1 MLGDSVVAF
10 HGSDVELK
18 SGRAVPGDAVVMAV
32 GVRPDTALAVQAGL
46 AANQRGA
53 LLVDAN
59 YQTSDPDIYAVGDA
73 VEVFNAITH
82 KPMMLQLAG
91 PAQKQARQ
99 AADHLMGRPVRN
111 TGYIGSSCIRVFGYN
126 AASTGLTEA
135 QCQQEGLAYE
145 TAYVLPKDRVAL
157 MPGSCPMHF
166 KLIFEK
172 PTGRVLGAQAIS
184 KGDAPK
190 RVDVA
195 AAVIK
200 FGGTVDDLRDLEL
213 CYAPPFSTAKD
224 PVNYAGLVACN
235 LLDGAFRQ
243 VHVDQVRGLVE
254 SGACII
260 DVRPA
265 AAYAQGHIT
274 TAVNIPLAQLR
285 GRLDEIPKDRPV
297 YIHCQI
303 GQSSYNAVMALQGHG
318 FSNVYNVAGGFLG
331 ICYNEY
337 FNDQTQHRQP
347 IVTGYCF

>member
-1 MLGDSVVAF
+1 
-10 HGSDVELK
+10 
-18 SGRAVPGDAVVMAV
+18 
-32 GVRPDTALAVQAGL
+32 
-46 AANQRGA
+46 
-53 LLVDAN
+53 
-59 YQTSDPDIYAVGDA
+59 
-73 VEVFNAITH
+73 
-82 KPMMLQLAG
+82 
-91 PAQKQARQ
+91 
-99 AADHLMGRPVRN
+99 MGRPVRN
-111 TGYIGSSCIRVFGYN
+111 TGYIGSSCIRVFDYN

-145 TAYVLPKDRVAL
+145 TSYVLPKDRVAL

-195 AAVIK
+195 AAVIKFGGTVDDLRDLELAVIK

-265 AAYAQGHIT
+265 AAYGGVGRLHHRRA
-274 TAVNIPLAQLR
+274 PR
-285 GRLDEIPKDRPV
+285 GRLCPGPHHNGGEHPSGPAARPPGRDPQRPPGVYPLPDRPE
-297 YIHCQI
+297 Q
-303 GQSSYNAVMALQGHG
+303 L
-318 FSNVYNVAGGFLG
+318 
-331 ICYNEY
+331 
-337 FNDQTQHRQP
+337 
-347 IVTGYCF
+347 

>member
-1 MLGDSVVAF
+1 M
-10 HGSDVELK
+10 
-18 SGRAVPGDAVVMAV
+18 
-32 GVRPDTALAVQAGL
+32 
-46 AANQRGA
+46 
-53 LLVDAN
+53 
-59 YQTSDPDIYAVGDA
+59 
-73 VEVFNAITH
+73 
-82 KPMMLQLAG
+82 
-91 PAQKQARQ
+91 
-99 AADHLMGRPVRN
+99 
-111 TGYIGSSCIRVFGYN
+111 
-126 AASTGLTEA
+126 
-135 QCQQEGLAYE
+135 
-145 TAYVLPKDRVAL
+145 
-157 MPGSCPMHF
+157 
-166 KLIFEK
+166 
-172 PTGRVLGAQAIS
+172 
-184 KGDAPK
+184 
-190 RVDVA
+190 
-195 AAVIK
+195 
-200 FGGTVDDLRDLEL
+200 DDLRDLEL

>member
-1 MLGDSVVAF
+1 
-10 HGSDVELK
+10 
-18 SGRAVPGDAVVMAV
+18 
-32 GVRPDTALAVQAGL
+32 
-46 AANQRGA
+46 
-53 LLVDAN
+53 
-59 YQTSDPDIYAVGDA
+59 
-73 VEVFNAITH
+73 
-82 KPMMLQLAG
+82 
-91 PAQKQARQ
+91 
-99 AADHLMGRPVRN
+99 
-111 TGYIGSSCIRVFGYN
+111 
-126 AASTGLTEA
+126 
-135 QCQQEGLAYE
+135 
-145 TAYVLPKDRVAL
+145 

-265 AAYAQGHIT
+265 ARLCPGPHHNGGEHPSGPAARPPGRDPQRPPGVY
-274 TAVNIPLAQLR
+274 PL
-285 GRLDEIPKDRPV
+285 PDRPE
-297 YIHCQI
+297 Q
-303 GQSSYNAVMALQGHG
+303 L
-318 FSNVYNVAGGFLG
+318 
-331 ICYNEY
+331 
-337 FNDQTQHRQP
+337 
-347 IVTGYCF
+347 